1 MQIADSCMRW
11 QAAGTLRFLSMGRP
25 WIRTA
30 AICICPAQIKT
41 VFMIFTGIS
50 WTEMA
55 SAGWQAAG
63 SLTAARMEKASII
76 CLERLGKRGFGV
88 MIQFR
93 KEVRCLPLRLKC
105 IWGSTKM
112 LCTQPGS
119 RKMGWWW
126 MKSCRRRQGSR
137 SGRMYWARQFRG
149 RRLRPFMRTTGG
161 SCWQQAFGREA

>member
-1 MQIADSCMRW
+1 MRW

-25 WIRTA
+25 CIRTA

-41 VFMIFTGIS
+41 VFMICIGTS

-88 MIQFR
+88 MIRFR

-105 IWGSTKM
+105 IWGSTRM